1 MSKPARILKLGVLI
15 SGGGRTLQNLLDC
28 ISAGTLPA
36 TVEIVISSRKSAAGI
51 ARAERA
57 GVPVEV
63 IPPHAMGPEEF
74 YDRISKTLD
83 RTGIDLVCMCGYV
96 RFWRIPERYWGRV
109 MNIHPA
115 LLPKFG
121 GKGFYGQTVHRAV
134 LEAGNKVSGC
144 TVHFV
149 DNEYDHGPIILQRGV
164 DVLAD
169 DSVESLTERVFQQE
183 KIAYPDAIRLYAE
196 DRLRMEQGRVKIDP
210 RPA

>member
-1 MSKPARILKLGVLI
+1 MTKPARVLKLGVLI

-28 ISAGTLPA
+28 ISGGTLPA
-36 TVEIVISSRKSAAGI
+36 TVEIVISSRTSAAGI

-57 GVPVEV
+57 GIPVEV
-63 IPPHAMGPEEF
+63 IPPNTMGREEF
-74 YDRISKTLD
+74 YDKISKTLD
-83 RTGIDLVCMCGYV
+83 QADIDLVCMCGYV
-96 RFWRIPERYWGRV
+96 RFWRIPERYSGRV

-134 LEAGNKVSGC
+134 LEAGDKLSGC

-149 DNEYDHGPIILQRGV
+149 DNEYDHGPIILQRVV
-164 DVLAD
+164 DVLPC
-169 DSVESLTERVFQQE
+169 DSVESLAERVFQQE

-196 DRLRMEQGRVKIDP
+196 DRLRIEQGHVKIGP

>member
-1 MSKPARILKLGVLI
+1 MTRPARILKLGVLI

-28 ISAGTLPA
+28 VSAGTLPA
-36 TVEIVISSRKSAAGI
+36 TVEIVISSRRSAAGI

-63 IPPHAMGPEEF
+63 IPPTTMGREEF
-74 YDRISKTLD
+74 YNRISESLD
-83 RTGIDLVCMCGYV
+83 RAGIDLVCMCGYV
-96 RFWRIPERYWGRV
+96 RFWRIPDRYSGRV

-134 LEAGNKVSGC
+134 LEAGDKTSGC

-149 DNEYDHGPIILQRGV
+149 DNEYDHGPIILQRSV
-164 DVLAD
+164 DVLSD
-169 DSVESLTERVFQQE
+169 DSVESLAERVFHQE

-196 DRLRMEQGRVKIDP
+196 DRLCIEQGRVKIDP
-210 RPA
+210 CPA

>member
-1 MSKPARILKLGVLI
+1 MSKAATVLKLGVLI

-28 ISAGTLPA
+28 ILAGTLPA
-36 TVEIVISSRKSAAGI
+36 TVEIVISSRRSAAGI

-63 IPPHAMGPEEF
+63 IPPTSMGREQF

-83 RTGIDLVCMCGYV
+83 QAGIDLVCMCGYM
-96 RFWRIPERYWGRV
+96 RFWRIPDRYSGRV

-121 GKGFYGQTVHRAV
+121 GRGFYGQTVHRAV
-134 LEAGNKVSGC
+134 LEAGDKVSGC

-149 DNEYDHGPIILQRGV
+149 DNEYDHGPIILQRAV
-164 DVLAD
+164 EVLPD
-169 DSVESLTERVFQQE
+169 DSVESLAERVFQQE

-196 DRLRMEQGRVKIDP
+196 DRLRVDQGRVKIVP